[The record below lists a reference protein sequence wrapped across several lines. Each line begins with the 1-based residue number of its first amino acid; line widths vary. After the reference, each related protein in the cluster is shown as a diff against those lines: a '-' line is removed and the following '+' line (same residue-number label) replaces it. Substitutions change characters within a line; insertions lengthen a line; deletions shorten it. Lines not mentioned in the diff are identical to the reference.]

1 METIY
6 KGKGPAERIADR
18 LRNSGGDHA
27 DHVIRHGGDAPNRTI
42 TNIHHYRSNHNHG
55 VPSRGERDKREEGGN
70 RG

>member
-18 LRNSGGDHA
+18 LKSSGGEGATH
-27 DHVIRHGGDAPNRTI
+27 HLVHGAGPTRTH
-42 TNIHHYRSNHNHG
+42 THIHEYGQQHNHG
-55 VPSRGERDKREEGGN
+55 KPSMGERDTEISKGQ